1 MTAISRRNQKGML
14 EIKNIVTDM
23 KSAFDE
29 LISRQD
35 TAKERVSELEDM
47 SIGYVNL
54 QNGKEEK
61 D

>member
-1 MTAISRRNQKGML
+1 ML

-23 KSAFDE
+23 KSAFDA

-54 QNGKEEK
+54 QNWKEEK